1 MPTWILVPPMVLVFA
16 SVFSEEIF
24 DPPFIEDDGSRR
36 PAGKRG
42 CWGCPCGVDFVD
54 PFADEEPEVR
64 EECPVCKE
72 TTCHDLHGDEDYTSG
87 KKEKPHKYIHCLV

>member
-24 DPPFIEDDGSRR
+24 DPPFIEDDGTRR

-42 CWGCPCGVDFVD
+42 CWGCPCGVEFTD
-54 PFADEEPEVR
+54 PFADEEPEVE

-72 TTCHDLHGDEDYTSG
+72 TTCHDLHGDEDLTSR
-87 KKEKPHKYIHCLV
+87 KKDKPHKYIHCLV